1 MADKE
6 KLNRQQET
14 FALEWIKSGN
24 ATLAALAAGY
34 SEKTAASQGSRLLK
48 NEKVL
53 RYIRERMRAQDE
65 ERVASADE
73 VLAWLTATMRG
84 EVKDQFG
91 LEAALSDRIKAATE
105 LMKRHTVAEQAA
117 QKETKGGKRIKI
129 EFMPMPEGEDI
140 ELEGLYGDIADP
152 DA

>member
-1 MADKE
+1 MADE
-6 KLNRQQET
+6 VKLNRQQT
-14 FALEWIKSGN
+14 IFAEEWIKSGN
-24 ATLAALAAGY
+24 ATQAAQEAGY

-53 RYIRERMRAQDE
+53 RYIRERMRAQDKDK
-65 ERVASADE
+65 VASADE

-91 LEAALSDRIKAATE
+91 LDPSLGDRIKAATE
-105 LMKRHTVAEQAA
+105 LMKRHTVAEQ
-117 QKETKGGKRIKI
+117 QQETKGGKRIKI
-129 EFMPMPEGEDI
+129 EFMPMPAGEEI